1 MIENVLRHMGGIEG
15 FGVVSVCLFFTC
27 FIGVLIWAFR
37 LRKPY
42 LEEMAA
48 RPLEADAGDG
58 LAGSKDH
65 E

>member
-15 FGVVSVCLFFTC
+15 FGVVSVCLFFAF
-27 FIGVLIWAFR
+27 FIGMLVWAFR

-48 RPLEADAGDG
+48 RPLDVEAGEPV
-58 LAGSKDH
+58 AGSHDY